1 MSADDIV
8 TLNISLASKATSQ
21 AGFGRP
27 LFLSSEATYVGRTKL
42 YTASTGLADMLV
54 DGFSAN
60 GKTYRDVQTLLSQ
73 KPCPVDFKIGKR
85 TLKPTSTVNL
95 IPTVTTQGFVYSGEI
110 SCGTAWIAFSYTVLA
125 AATVATISTAL
136 AALIGALSAGV
147 TASGASTTWCA
158 LTATATGKPIQVRSL
173 VPELNV
179 ADVTTDPGVATD
191 LAAVV
196 AADNDWFGLL
206 LDSNSKAEVMAAAA
220 YIETKRKLF
229 FVTTSDSATQDPSS
243 TTDVIYL
250 MKALAYFN
258 TAVFYHHDVN
268 GGMAAAPLGSFLT
281 TVPGAATLAHLAVIG
296 VAPSDVAG
304 NGSPYCTAAE
314 QNAVQGKNGNTYI
327 TLGSQGDVY
336 PGKVVGGDFVDNVR
350 FIHFMFAR
358 IQETFID
365 LLQGLSNAGS
375 KLPMTDKG
383 ISKAKNTLLNLL
395 NGWCKPPYNALDN
408 SPDYA
413 PTVSAPALAD
423 ISLADKAARKL
434 PDVRFGARLQ
444 GAIHLFQISGVVTI

>member
-27 LFLSSEATYVGRTKL
+27 LLMSCEAPYVGRTKL
-42 YTASTGLADMLV
+42 YSSSTGLADLLT
-54 DGFSAN
+54 DGFSAT
-60 GKTYRDVQTLLSQ
+60 GKTYQDAQALLQQ

-85 TLKPTSTVNL
+85 LLKPTSIVNL
-95 IPTVTTQGFVYSGEI
+95 IPTVTTQGFIYSGVI
-110 SCGTAWIAFSYTVLA
+110 NGIAWTYTVLA

-136 AALIGALSAGV
+136 AALIGGLGAGV

-158 LTATATGKPIQVRSL
+158 VTASVTGKPIMLDLL
-173 VPELNV
+173 VPELDV
-179 ADVTTDPGVATD
+179 ADVTADPGIATD
-191 LAAVV
+191 LAAVI

-206 LDSNSKAEVMAAAA
+206 IDSNSKNEILAAAA
-220 YIETKRKLF
+220 YAETKRKVF
-229 FVTTSDSATQDPSS
+229 FATTSDSAAQNPGS
-243 TTDVIYL
+243 TTDVIYAA
-250 MKALAYFN
+250 KAFAYFN
-258 TAVFYHHDVN
+258 TLIFWHHDVN
-268 GGMAAAPLGSFLT
+268 GQMAAAALGSFLT

-304 NGSPYCTAAE
+304 NGTPWCTAAE
-314 QNAVQGKNGNTYI
+314 QNAVQNKNGNTYI

-350 FIHFMFAR
+350 FIHFMYAR
-358 IQETFID
+358 IQEAFID
-365 LLQGLSNAGS
+365 LLQSLSNSQS

-395 NGWCKPPYNALDN
+395 NGWCKPPYNALDS
-408 SPDYA
+408 SPDFA
-413 PTVSAPALAD
+413 PTVSAPAVAD
-423 ISLADKAARKL
+423 LSPADKAARKL
-434 PDVRFGARLQ
+434 PNIQFGARLQ
-444 GAIHLFQISGVVTI
+444 GAIHLFQISGVVTV